1 MYPCCPSTISPTQIV
16 GPLADIRGALVGT
29 EFIYSL
35 KRASDQ
41 SQETL
46 QSAQPTRV
54 NTISFWKPADSTR
67 SRSGGG
73 SAPHPLIV
81 HGYGFPPP
89 LHQWWLRRHS
99 RVRGFNKPRWGPDG
113 LFGSIRTGA
122 RSRARGQ
129 WVTPHSCTVQW
140 APPELKGSVGAPT
153 LGSRPDALA
162 HGNKRGWGA
171 FPLTPSNQRK
181 IRSGR
186 RGRSIRD
193 IPLDRR
199 DKWECSKPLQPIKG
213 GLMSTWIGAGQLH
226 KVRRGRV
233 RAL

>member
-1 MYPCCPSTISPTQIV
+1 MPSQRGSTQSRFGNLQIV
-16 GPLADIRGALVGT
+16 
-29 EFIYSL
+29 
-35 KRASDQ
+35 RAQ
-41 SQETL
+41 GQ
-46 QSAQPTRV
+46 V
-54 NTISFWKPADSTR
+54 VV
-67 SRSGGG
+67 
-73 SAPHPLIV
+73 PHPTPLLCMAMA
-81 HGYGFPPP
+81 PPP
-89 LHQWWLRRHS
+89 PPPHQWWLRRHS